1 MLQNVTEK
9 KSGTLSR
16 RQAAALPYAALEPS
30 ISAGARAARISRC
43 TLVRWMREPAFRA
56 EFERVRRS
64 MADLPLAELDG
75 ILLESVRSM
84 MELLDNPDPN
94 VRHRA
99 AKTLLSTSI
108 AARQDKELRRRIE
121 TLDNALIMLKAQR

>member
-1 MLQNVTEK
+1 MKPSPDARLP
-9 KSGTLSR
+9 LSHTPPSS
-16 RQAAALPYAALEPS
+16 QASPL
-30 ISAGARAARISRC
+30 ARAARITRC

-64 MADLPLAELDG
+64 MADLALAELDG